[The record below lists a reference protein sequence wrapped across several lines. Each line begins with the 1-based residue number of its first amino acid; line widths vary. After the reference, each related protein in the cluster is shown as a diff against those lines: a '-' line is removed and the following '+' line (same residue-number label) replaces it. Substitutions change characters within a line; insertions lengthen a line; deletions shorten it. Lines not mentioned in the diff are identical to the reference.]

1 MTRKLDERAIKNP
14 LERARFV
21 SGLRK
26 QVFQICYR
34 CAQKST
40 IWKRIIQRYCGMS
53 TDLYR
58 KIYRKDPRLNAEE
71 IMFIP
76 VVSPEGGRSAMLA
89 HMAEA
94 AFVP

>member
-1 MTRKLDERAIKNP
+1 
-14 LERARFV
+14 
-21 SGLRK
+21 
-26 QVFQICYR
+26 
-34 CAQKST
+34 
-40 IWKRIIQRYCGMS
+40 MS

-76 VVSPEGGRSAMLA
+76 VVSPEGGRSATLA